1 MKNSFG
7 ARGGIRKR
15 EGDNMQ
21 TWGRLEVA
29 GTSKTRKGRVTR
41 SRDAN
46 RPIRGN
52 ADAKNRREEPT
63 GLLKGLENLRR
74 TKTVPQADDVAVRC

>member
-7 ARGGIRKR
+7 ARGRIRKC
-15 EGDNMQ
+15 EGDNTQ